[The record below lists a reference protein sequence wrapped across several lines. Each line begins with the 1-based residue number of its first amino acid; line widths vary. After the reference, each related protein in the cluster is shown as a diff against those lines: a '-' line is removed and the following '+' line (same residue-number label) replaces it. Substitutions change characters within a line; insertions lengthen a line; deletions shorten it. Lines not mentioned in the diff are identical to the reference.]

1 LARSIKC
8 DSFSNPM
15 LALKVLGTKRE
26 VIDCIEAESSSA
38 ASSGAII
45 DDLDIQEEEAELLA
59 LVDRPEVQEKLNRR
73 VKSVNVK
80 IMNPPREGKKL
91 LVLDIDYTL
100 FDLGGTAERP
110 SDLARPFLHEF
121 LSAAYEHWDIVIWSA
136 TSMKWVEVKMREL
149 GVLSHPDYKVTFML
163 DFTAMITVT
172 VHHTFDC
179 KPLSFIWSKF
189 PGYTKENTIMVDDLR
204 QNFALNQKNGLKCR
218 AYRKSHL
225 REVVQGDKE
234 LKHIGIYLSLIREL
248 DDLTALD
255 HKQWEAYVKT
265 EKYRREK
272 GI

>member
-1 LARSIKC
+1 MAFL
-8 DSFSNPM
+8 NPI
-15 LALKVLGTKRE
+15 LDLKVLGTKKE

-45 DDLDIQEEEAELLA
+45 DDLDIQGEEAELLA
-59 LVDRPEVQEKLNRR
+59 LVDQPEVHEKLNRR

-80 IMNPPREGKKL
+80 IINSPREGKKL

-121 LSAAYEHWDIVIWSA
+121 LAAAYEHWDIVIWSA

-149 GVLSHPDYKVTFML
+149 GVLSHPGYKVAFML
-163 DFTAMITVT
+163 DFTAMIPVT
-172 VHHTFDC
+172 VPPHTFDC
-179 KPLSFIWSKF
+179 KPLSFIWSKV

-204 QNFALNQKNGLKCR
+204 QNFALNPKNGLKCR

-225 REVVQGDKE
+225 MEVVEGDKE
-234 LKHIGIYLSLIREL
+234 LRHIGIYLSLIREL

-265 EKYRREK
+265 ETKRRREG